1 MLRLILSSL
10 SLCIRQCVRPFAQHG
25 HTFDSGAHGDV
36 CLAGSANAQGVA
48 DAPIRPR
55 RADLGLRSAFVL
67 GRPPRRPRRRPFPAN
82 TDELAAE
89 RMVGPVHQSRVC
101 FREKVSFINYC
112 RTYLFAWVGN
122 RRTDVEPRRSHRN
135 SNCRIPVGVTFCRE
149 IQSRSSGDGFTTTNK
164 GWCNWCCSPEHYDE

>member
-101 FREKVSFINYC
+101 FITAGPICSRGSE
-112 RTYLFAWVGN
+112 T
-122 RRTDVEPRRSHRN
+122 VEPT
-135 SNCRIPVGVTFCRE
+135 SNRAGHIGTVIAGS
-149 IQSRSSGDGFTTTNK
+149 QSA
-164 GWCNWCCSPEHYDE
+164 